1 MIGHAAGRTARP
13 GRDRGVSLE
22 VDINKDD
29 GTADAATVEPTPAD
43 VHATVWEQVREHK
56 LIQWG
61 IAYLGMAL
69 GLAQGQELVANALNW
84 PDVVGRMLVIALI
97 AGLPV
102 VLTLAWYHGHRGLQ
116 RISTGELTII
126 SLLLLIGAL
135 LFSVS
140 MPSTERPTV
149 VTAPNQAARPVPAS
163 AVSNGV
169 TPNSVAV
176 LPFENVSPSTD
187 DAAFAIGL
195 HLQVLNQLSKINALT
210 SLARASVMRYEDTD
224 LSTQE
229 IARDLNVETVM
240 TGSVRYA
247 DGNVRITMTLS
258 DGASG
263 AQLWSET
270 YTRPFTNVFEIE
282 TDIATQ
288 VAAALEVEL
297 APDEQRN
304 LVQRPTES
312 ADAYAFYLRAIA
324 AIAYSGGGLGV
335 SPEESAEFHRHI
347 DRALEIDPDFALAYA
362 AKAREYAYSMGRD
375 LPRSAGLNFEDRAT
389 LAMANA
395 EQALAL
401 DPNLGLAHA
410 ARANV
415 YRLSGRREDARA
427 SLDRA
432 LALAPNNFQVLFDA
446 VVLNFSME
454 DAEAAMRHAQHAAR
468 INPAESFLP
477 LGLAFIRARDYD
489 AAVEQFESRPDYP
502 SVSIELARAEFLRGN
517 DAAVVRHLREQERRG
532 IRPPATI
539 PTIAYLYHLVGA
551 DDEARRVA
559 AMLDEYAE
567 DFTVGPGDWAVAA
580 LSTGDTDVA
589 LQWLENAASR
599 RALGADA
606 GAVLL
611 IALNFWDDPVLERPE
626 FVEVR
631 NRLAPQ

>member
-1 MIGHAAGRTARP
+1 
-13 GRDRGVSLE
+13 VSLE
-22 VDINKDD
+22 VDIDKPS
-29 GTADAATVEPTPAD
+29 GTVDAATDEPTPAD
-43 VHATVWEQVREHK
+43 AHATVWERIREHK

-61 IAYLGMAL
+61 IAYLGVAL
-69 GLAQGQELVANALNW
+69 ALAQGQELVARALNW
-84 PDVVGRMLVIALI
+84 PDVVGRTLVIALI

-116 RISTGELTII
+116 RISAGELTII

-140 MPSTERPTV
+140 MPPTERSTV
-149 VTAPNQAARPVPAS
+149 VSAPNQRLRTAPVPAT
-163 AVSNGV
+163 SNGV

-176 LPFENVSPSTD
+176 LPFENVSPSSD

-210 SLARASVMRYEDTD
+210 SLARASVLRYEDTD

-229 IARDLNVETVM
+229 IARELNVETVM

-270 YTRPFTNVFEIE
+270 YTRPFRNVFEIE

-288 VAAALEVEL
+288 VAAALEIEL
-297 APDEQRN
+297 APDEQSK
-304 LVQRPTES
+304 LVQRPTDS
-312 ADAYAFYLRAIA
+312 ADAYEFYLRAIA
-324 AIAYSGGGLGV
+324 AISYPGGGLGV

-347 DRALEIDPDFALAYA
+347 DRALEIDEDFALAYA

-389 LAMANA
+389 LAIANA

-410 ARANV
+410 ALANV
-415 YRLSGRREDARA
+415 YRLSGRWDEAQA
-427 SLDRA
+427 SLERA

-446 VVLNFSME
+446 VVLNFTMDNPE
-454 DAEAAMRHAQHAAR
+454 EALRHAQHAAR
-468 INPAESFLP
+468 VNPAESYLP
-477 LGLAFIRARDYD
+477 LGLAFVRSRDYE
-489 AAVEQFESRPDYP
+489 AAIAQFELRPDYP
-502 SVSIELARAEFLRGN
+502 NISVELARAEYLRGN

-539 PTIAYLYHLVGA
+539 PTVAYLYHLVGA
-551 DDEARRVA
+551 DAEARRVA
-559 AMLDEYAE
+559 AMLDAYADE
-567 DFTVGPGDWAVAA
+567 FTVGPGDWAIAA

-589 LQWLENAASR
+589 LQWLEHAAGR
-599 RALGADA
+599 RTLGADA
-606 GAVLL
+606 GALAL
-611 IALNFWDDPVLERPE
+611 ISLNLWSDPVLDRPE

-631 NRLAPQ
+631 NRLAPR